1 LQLLYL
7 NDFDH
12 FVKEKLK
19 IKHYLRYMDDMIMIV
34 RTKEEAEALKAKCKV
49 ELEKIG
55 LELNPK
61 S

>member
-1 LQLLYL
+1 
-7 NDFDH
+7 
-12 FVKEKLK
+12 
-19 IKHYLRYMDDMIMIV
+19 MDDMIMIV